1 MTQRLNYYVSLKGD
15 NYDINRA
22 SIVKIVKDL
31 PKCGLLS
38 IDTDGNSINFGDIL
52 SSLTY
57 AFDLKFI
64 YINGLNS
71 KYGNLCIN
79 IIRGFNEE
87 YLCFIGPAITLT
99 NKEID
104 KELENMYK
112 NGTEKFK
119 YIS

>member
-1 MTQRLNYYVSLKGD
+1 MTQRFNYYVSLKGD

-31 PKCGLLS
+31 PVCGLLS
-38 IDTDGNSINFGDIL
+38 IDTNNNNINFGDIL

-64 YINGLNS
+64 YINGLKS

-79 IIRGFNEE
+79 IIRGFNGE
-87 YLCFIGPAITLT
+87 YLCFIGPAIILS
-99 NKEID
+99 KDEISY
-104 KELENMYK
+104 ELRKLSNNEQ
-112 NGTEKFK
+112 EKFE
-119 YIS
+119 YIF

>member
-1 MTQRLNYYVSLKGD
+1 MAQRLNYYVSLKGD
-15 NYDINRA
+15 NYDIDRA

-64 YINGLNS
+64 YINGLKP